1 MQKPKTG
8 GGGTYFAPFKG
19 RTWIARPDQ
28 ARVKL
33 ENVGE
38 ASRKVTTCLQ
48 KDILKN
54 STPERATL
62 AVSTLART
70 GFSSSSS
77 APSSRRVG
85 GWGIH
90 RVSIGMHLHEIGRAH
105 LAPGGRDLVTGR
117 AHPPFVR
124 PRIANERIAIGNE
137 RIDMAV

>member
-28 ARVKL
+28 ARVKF

-38 ASRKVTTCLQ
+38 ASRKVTTCL
-48 KDILKN
+48 KKVILTN
-54 STPERATL
+54 ATPERATL

-90 RVSIGMHLHEIGRAH
+90 RVPIGMQRECLPLRRTHLVGAGS
-105 LAPGGRDLVTGR
+105 PW
-117 AHPPFVR
+117 
-124 PRIANERIAIGNE
+124 
-137 RIDMAV
+137 